1 MNRRE
6 FLARAGTGAALVS
19 LAQTSR
25 AEASANAAAAADW
38 PRDLASHRIAKI
50 DAWSSNDR
58 YTRSLGPNSRGNPLG
73 RGYGRQFRTLTTD
86 QGATGFGMSG
96 ASDAVIRKLV
106 GARVSDLFAAET
118 GTSPE
123 ADPLDLALYDLA
135 GAILQKPVYEILGAK
150 GPIRLPIYSGA
161 IYMDDLIPLE
171 KPRGVRAVVDACRQD
186 YVAGYRAFKL
196 KIGRGAK
203 WIPGEPGL
211 RRDVEVTRAVREAC
225 PDCKILVDA
234 NDAYACDDFLKYVT
248 AVADCDLFFIEEPF
262 AENRDDLK
270 RLRDHMARVGCKALI
285 ADGEGRSS
293 AADEIWKY
301 GGYAKEWVD
310 NLYALAAEGLVD
322 VFVFDLAIVGFS
334 RWRHVMPE
342 LVEAGVKAAPHLWG
356 GTPRPFYCAHLGAG
370 VGNVLIVEGIPGVGT
385 GLDYGH
391 FQIDGGDVV
400 VPKVPG
406 FGIVHT

>member
-1 MNRRE
+1 M
-6 FLARAGTGAALVS
+6 
-19 LAQTSR
+19 
-25 AEASANAAAAADW
+25 
-38 PRDLASHRIAKI
+38 
-50 DAWSSNDR
+50 
-58 YTRSLGPNSRGNPLG
+58 
-73 RGYGRQFRTLTTD
+73 
-86 QGATGFGMSG
+86 
-96 ASDAVIRKLV
+96 
-106 GARVSDLFAAET
+106 
-118 GTSPE
+118 
-123 ADPLDLALYDLA
+123 
-135 GAILQKPVYEILGAK
+135 
-150 GPIRLPIYSGA
+150 
-161 IYMDDLIPLE
+161 
-171 KPRGVRAVVDACRQD
+171 
-186 YVAGYRAFKL
+186 
-196 KIGRGAK
+196 
-203 WIPGEPGL
+203 
-211 RRDVEVTRAVREAC
+211 
-225 PDCKILVDA
+225 
-234 NDAYACDDFLKYVT
+234 T

-342 LVEAGVKAAPHLWG
+342 LVKAGVKAAPHLWG

-385 GLDYGH
+385 DLDYGH
-391 FQIDGGDVV
+391 FKIDNGDVV

-406 FGIVHT
+406 FGLVHT